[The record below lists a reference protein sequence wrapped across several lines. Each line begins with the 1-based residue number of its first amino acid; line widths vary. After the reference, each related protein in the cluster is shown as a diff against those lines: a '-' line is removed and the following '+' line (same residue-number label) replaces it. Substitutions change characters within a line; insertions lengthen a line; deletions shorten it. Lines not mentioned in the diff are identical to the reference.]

1 MPFVKRNESGAI
13 VAVYHQPL
21 HEDLEEVDSRDPE
34 LSNFLY
40 DTLLDFAARKEWI
53 DSDLSLVRV
62 LEDLVDVL
70 IEKGAFRFT
79 DLPEK
84 AQQKLRGR
92 SGFRKQFA
100 YVETLFGEDD
110 ADFGGGTSG
119 GGFL

>member
-13 VAVYHQPL
+13 IAVYHQAI

-92 SGFRKQFA
+92 SGYRKQFA

-110 ADFGGGTSG
+110 ADFGGETGG